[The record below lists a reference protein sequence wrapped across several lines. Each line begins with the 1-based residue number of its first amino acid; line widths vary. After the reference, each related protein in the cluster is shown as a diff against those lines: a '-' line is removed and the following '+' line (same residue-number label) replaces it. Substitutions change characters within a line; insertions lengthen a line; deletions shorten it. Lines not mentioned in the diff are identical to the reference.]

1 MADKHGMKHNVFR
14 FFSSVV
20 SGFRGYFLNT
30 MNTFAQNAMVDADE
44 KARIRYFTLFIM
56 LGIPSMAGF
65 GIYDF
70 LNGRKLTSIV
80 IGIMALSMWFGW
92 FLLRW
97 LHNARPVY
105 RVTSGILALLL
116 LFLLQSGGE
125 GGSQILWMYVFPLT
139 AFFLYGENEGALWCA
154 VILLLG
160 MCIFWKPVPG
170 IHAYDYA
177 TAFKSRFIASY
188 VIVSVIAWWFE
199 YSRNYYRIDNVMLEK
214 TVGERTATLQEMN
227 AQLESAI
234 GQANQ
239 MAIAAKAANQAKSE
253 FLANMSHEIRT
264 PMNAVI
270 GFTEMLTETD
280 LDETQ
285 KEYVDA
291 VRRSGTTLLSL
302 INDVL
307 DFSKIEA
314 GKMELEEVDFDPE
327 VLAFDVCDTIRPRIM
342 EKPVELLC
350 RIDDELPALIKGDP
364 ARFKQVLTN
373 LAGNAAKFTLSGE
386 IDISITVSE
395 KDDHRIKLH
404 TIVRDTGI
412 GITPE
417 RVDDIF
423 IPFKQVDGSTTR
435 KFGGTGL
442 GLSICKQIAALM
454 HGDVWAESA
463 LGKGSRF
470 HFTAWLGQGNVH
482 HKPNGF
488 AHFPLQGKKAL
499 IVDDNAANLEI
510 LKHYLAQLHMRVIA
524 LDSGATVPEI
534 LSRAVRESD
543 PFDICISDIQMPE
556 ISGYELA
563 AMIRRG
569 ADAIKDIPLLALSSV
584 TLRDAK
590 RCEAVGFNGFISKP
604 VLRDKLYRMIQ
615 RLLGGQHPTP
625 QKAPIVTQ
633 YTVKEEQ
640 KRSARIL
647 LVEDNPVNQ
656 RLAQVMLGKA
666 GYQVQTVENGENAL
680 ESYTRT
686 PDAFDLIFMDIQM
699 PVMDGLTATRKIRQ
713 REHADGS
720 QAGRHIPIVAMTA
733 NALSGDREKCIEAG
747 MDDYI
752 TKPIKRD
759 VIFQMVTRWV
769 MEQNNSVLLE
779 NC

>member
-1 MADKHGMKHNVFR
+1 
-14 FFSSVV
+14 
-20 SGFRGYFLNT
+20 
-30 MNTFAQNAMVDADE
+30 
-44 KARIRYFTLFIM
+44 
-56 LGIPSMAGF
+56 
-65 GIYDF
+65 
-70 LNGRKLTSIV
+70 
-80 IGIMALSMWFGW
+80 
-92 FLLRW
+92 
-97 LHNARPVY
+97 
-105 RVTSGILALLL
+105 
-116 LFLLQSGGE
+116 
-125 GGSQILWMYVFPLT
+125 
-139 AFFLYGENEGALWCA
+139 
-154 VILLLG
+154 
-160 MCIFWKPVPG
+160 
-170 IHAYDYA
+170 
-177 TAFKSRFIASY
+177 
-188 VIVSVIAWWFE
+188 
-199 YSRNYYRIDNVMLEK
+199 MLEK
-214 TVGERTATLQEMN
+214 TIGERTAKLQKMN
-227 AQLESAI
+227 AQLENAI
-234 GQANQ
+234 EQANQ
-239 MAIAAKAANQAKSE
+239 MAIAAKTANQAKSE

-291 VRRSGTTLLSL
+291 VRRSGATLLSL

-314 GKMELEEVDFDPE
+314 GKMELEEIDFDPE

-342 EKPVELLC
+342 DKPVELLC

-386 IDISITVSE
+386 IDISITVAE

-463 LGKGSRF
+463 SERGSRF
-470 HFTAWLGQGNVH
+470 HFTAWVEQGDVQN
-482 HKPNGF
+482 KPNGF
-488 AHFPLQGKKAL
+488 THFPLQGKKAL
-499 IVDDNAANLEI
+499 IVDDNAANLAI
-510 LKHYLAQLHMRVIA
+510 LKHYLAQLHMRVVA

-615 RLLGGQHPTP
+615 RLLGGEHPTP
-625 QKAPIVTQ
+625 QKTPIVTQ

-713 REHADGS
+713 REHADGN

-769 MEQNNSVLLE
+769 MEQNDSVLLE